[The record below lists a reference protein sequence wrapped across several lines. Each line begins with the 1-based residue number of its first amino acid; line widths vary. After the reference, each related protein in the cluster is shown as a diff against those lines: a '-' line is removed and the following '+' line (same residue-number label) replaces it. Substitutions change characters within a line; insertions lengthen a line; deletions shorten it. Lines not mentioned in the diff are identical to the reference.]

1 MEREPS
7 TSLRSAQVDRYA
19 GMWGIGNVTKRPG
32 SQFDRLA
39 GGYDQYRPE
48 YPSELLQQL
57 GAHVDAGEHPDPAVV
72 VDVGAGT
79 GIATRLLRQHLHQ
92 RYLLIGVEP
101 GAGMRSQAEHS
112 TSDSFGIVYID
123 STAEELPY
131 DDGVLAAVV
140 AAQAVQWFDRSRFYA
155 EVCRVLRPGG
165 TLAVLQ
171 NNRDWSTSEFL
182 DRYEALME
190 THNPN
195 YSRHYRSFDI
205 VAELREVKELD
216 VDPPVIVHWDYPVT
230 VDAFIGMA
238 ISSSRFQQVIDLI
251 GETRAIELT
260 RELAGGYVCND
271 GLLRVRYGSE
281 LYLARRRMSSR

>member
-1 MEREPS
+1 ME
-7 TSLRSAQVDRYA
+7 
-19 GMWGIGNVTKRPG
+19 RPG
-32 SQFDRLA
+32 SQFDQLA

-48 YPSELLQQL
+48 YPAELLIQL

-79 GIATRLLRQHLHQ
+79 GIATRLLRQHLDD
-92 RYLLIGVEP
+92 RYLLIGLEP
-101 GAGMRSQAEHS
+101 GAGMRLQAEQS
-112 TSDSFGIVYID
+112 TPDSFGIAYIE

-140 AAQAVQWFDRSRFYA
+140 VAQAVQWFDRPRFYA
-155 EVCRVLRPGG
+155 EVCRVLRPCG
-165 TLAVLQ
+165 TLAILQ

-182 DRYEALME
+182 DRYETLME
-190 THNPN
+190 THNPG

-205 VAELREVKELD
+205 TAELREIEDLD
-216 VDPPVIVHWDYPVT
+216 VDPPAIVYWDYPVT

-238 ISSSRFQQVIDLI
+238 VSSSRFQQVIDLI
-251 GETRAIELT
+251 GEAPAINLT
-260 RELAGGYVCND
+260 RELAGNYVLDD

-281 LYLARRRMSSR
+281 LYLARRRMP